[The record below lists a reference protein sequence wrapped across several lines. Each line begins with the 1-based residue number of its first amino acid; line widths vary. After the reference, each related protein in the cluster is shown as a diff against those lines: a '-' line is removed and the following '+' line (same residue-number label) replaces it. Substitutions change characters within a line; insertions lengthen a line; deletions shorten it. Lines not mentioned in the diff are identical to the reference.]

1 VLFEAPRRVLSTL
14 DALIVE
20 LGDRDAAL
28 CRELTKAHETIY
40 RGSLSQLQAFVR
52 NDANQQRGEMV
63 LVIRGCD
70 SEAVQLN
77 AEVEALLDRLVKEL
91 PPRRAAA
98 VVADVTGL
106 PVRVLYQAILD
117 KK

>member
-1 VLFEAPRRVLSTL
+1 M
-14 DALIVE
+14 
-20 LGDRDAAL
+20 GDRDAAL

-40 RGSLSQLQAFVR
+40 RGSLSQLQVFVR

-70 SEAVQLN
+70 AEAVQLN

>member
-1 VLFEAPRRVLSTL
+1 MGNDENHQGG
-14 DALIVE
+14 E
-20 LGDRDAAL
+20 LVVG
-28 CRELTKAHETIY
+28 
-40 RGSLSQLQAFVR
+40 V
-52 NDANQQRGEMV
+52 
-63 LVIRGCD
+63 RGCAG
-70 SEAVQLN
+70 EAVQLS

-106 PVRVLYQAILD
+106 PVRALYQNLLD

>member
-1 VLFEAPRRVLSTL
+1 
-14 DALIVE
+14 
-20 LGDRDAAL
+20 
-28 CRELTKAHETIY
+28 
-40 RGSLSQLQAFVR
+40 
-52 NDANQQRGEMV
+52 V

-70 SEAVQLN
+70 REAVQFS
-77 AEVEALLDRLVKEL
+77 AEVEALLDRLAREL

>member
-1 VLFEAPRRVLSTL
+1 
-14 DALIVE
+14 
-20 LGDRDAAL
+20 
-28 CRELTKAHETIY
+28 
-40 RGSLSQLQAFVR
+40 
-52 NDANQQRGEMV
+52 MV

-106 PVRVLYQAILD
+106 PVRVLYRAILD